1 MTDPHDRYSRAA
13 FLKDQSTQL
22 IDAHSDADG
31 FDDYEPQTRRPKK
44 SKRQAFQHLDL
55 IDENLDLLPEQ
66 SRDTI
71 LLLLRGHSVAYVAKQ
86 MDISPAAVEKI
97 VKSARRI
104 FSK

>member
-44 SKRQAFQHLDL
+44 SKRQAFQQLDL